1 MSGRFVAAFARTRG
15 HPDFARTLASA
26 ATASAMIRDVQ
37 PGIVVV
43 TRKTRLRGVLARW
56 ATRGQ
61 AQFMLAQATVH
72 EHARQGQAVTQSVLR
87 AANQQFGELE
97 SEDATYQRVV
107 ETLERELDLGLPV
120 QFIDRDYL
128 PTFDFGR
135 YQVVVVVGQDGL
147 VANTAKYVGSL
158 PIVAVNPDPQRI
170 DGVLL
175 PFQTSQARRAVN
187 EVLDGQH
194 RTRDVTLAE
203 VNLAD
208 GQRLLAF
215 NDLFI
220 GCASH
225 VSARYELRVGR
236 HAEPQS
242 SSGIIVSTGAGSTGW
257 FSSVVNMARGIG
269 NWLGAAPPQPS
280 TQAWEDRSL
289 LWVVREPFV
298 SKSSSA
304 EHIAGRLP
312 EGQELIIESRM
323 SSGGV
328 IFSDGV
334 ESDFLEFNAGTIAR
348 ITVAQQR
355 ARLVWPYQ

>member
-1 MSGRFVAAFARTRG
+1 MT
-15 HPDFARTLASA
+15 
-26 ATASAMIRDVQ
+26 
-37 PGIVVV
+37 
-43 TRKTRLRGVLARW
+43 
-56 ATRGQ
+56 
-61 AQFMLAQATVH
+61 QATLH
-72 EHARQGQAVTQSVLR
+72 EADE
-87 AANQQFGELE
+87 QFGELE

-107 ETLERELDLGLPV
+107 ESLEQELDLGLPV

-158 PIVAVNPDPQRI
+158 PIVAVNPDPRRI
-170 DGVLL
+170 DGILL
-175 PFQTSQARRAVN
+175 PFQLSQARRAVGD
-187 EVLDGQH
+187 VLDGKH
-194 RTRDVTLAE
+194 RMREVTLAE
-203 VNLAD
+203 ANLGD

-225 VSARYELRVGR
+225 VSARYELRIGR

-257 FSSVVNMARGIG
+257 FSSVFNMASGITR
-269 NWLGAAPPQPS
+269 WLGAKAPKLEP
-280 TQAWEDRSL
+280 QAWEARSL
-289 LWVVREPFV
+289 LWAVREPFV
-298 SKSSSA
+298 SKSSRA
-304 EHIAGRLP
+304 DHIAGRLP
-312 EGQELIIESRM
+312 EGQELVIESQM
-323 SSGGV
+323 PSGGV

-348 ITVAQQR
+348 INVAQQR
-355 ARLVWPYQ
+355 ARLVWKQG